1 MYTIKNKISA
11 LLVLLVL
18 FMFSCHKLKD
28 MNINPNGVDPA
39 TADPN
44 LLMATVITSTGLN
57 VVNLGFGDIAGV
69 MQHTQLDGW
78 SSGHNDYNWTN
89 NDWSGYYSILNTDQ
103 QMILKAESSKLD
115 FTTAV
120 GLIFKAYNFG
130 YIADLWGDA
139 PYSQALLGTQ
149 GSTHLLP
156 AFDTQQAIYAGILA
170 TLDSANTLLSKD
182 PGSYATN
189 PTQDVLY
196 GGNVTQWRKFANS
209 LALRYYLRISEKEP
223 SIARAGFE
231 KIAGNPDKYPLTLNA
246 SDDAS
251 FAYIGNNS
259 GTAWPSN
266 LSFTTD
272 STNFTRIQMCQT
284 LVGAMVPLSDP
295 RLGVW
300 AAKVRIPLQL
310 DPNQSP
316 TYDQVV
322 NGVEVIGSQVAA
334 NYSTKYFNTP
344 LNYDQNYVGIPPS
357 WAAFPQLYNLAAV
370 ADQGVAN
377 PHVSQ
382 LNNIYAQ
389 PSGPLL
395 KARLLSA
402 AEVQFGLAEA
412 AFKGWSVGGTAAGYY
427 NAGIKASFDTWG
439 LSSSFATYITNPGV
453 PFNGTL
459 SQIMEQKWI
468 ASWTA
473 AAEAWFDYRRTG
485 LPAFVAGP
493 NATRPAL
500 PLRFIYGL
508 NELQYNAVNTNN
520 AITNTLVQSPYTSSD
535 GNNSAWS
542 KTWLLQGTNMPY

>member
-11 LLVLLVL
+11 LLVLFVL
-18 FMFSCHKLKD
+18 FIFSCRNLQD

-44 LLMATVITSTGLN
+44 LLMPTVITSTGLS
-57 VVNLGFGDIAGV
+57 VINLGFGDIAGV

-78 SSGHNDYNWTN
+78 SSGHNDYQWTN
-89 NDWSGYYSILNTDQ
+89 NDWSGYYSILNTNQ
-103 QMILKAESSKLD
+103 QMILKAESEKLD

-139 PYSQALLGTQ
+139 PYSQALMGTLGSQ
-149 GSTHLLP
+149 HLSP
-156 AFDTQQAIYAGILA
+156 AFDTQQAIYAGILV

-182 PGSYATN
+182 PGSYAVN

-196 GGNVTQWRKFANS
+196 GGNVTKWRKFANS
-209 LALRYYLRISEKEP
+209 LALRYYLRISDKEP
-223 SIARAGFE
+223 AIAQAGFE
-231 KIAGNPDKYPLTLNA
+231 KIAGNPGQYPLTLNA
-246 SDDAS
+246 TDDAS

-284 LVGAMVPLSDP
+284 LVGAMLSLNDP

-300 AAKVRIPLQL
+300 AAKVKTPLKL
-310 DPNQSP
+310 DATVAP
-316 TYDQVV
+316 TYDKIV
-322 NGVEVIGSQVAA
+322 NGVEIIGTQVAA
-334 NYSTKYFNTP
+334 NYSNSYFNTP
-344 LNYDQNYVGIPPS
+344 LNYDPNYIGLPPS
-357 WAAFPQLYNLAAV
+357 WSSFPQLYNLAPV
-370 ADQGVAN
+370 QDQGKAN

-382 LNNIYAQ
+382 LNNIYTQ
-389 PSGPLL
+389 TSGPLL
-395 KARLLSA
+395 RARMLSA
-402 AEVQFGLAEA
+402 AEVQFDLAEA
-412 AFKGWSVGGTAAGYY
+412 ALKGWSVGGTATGFY

-439 LSSSFATYITNPGV
+439 VSSSYSSYMTNQGV
-453 PFNGTL
+453 PYNGTL
-459 SQIMEQKWI
+459 SQIMQQKWI

-485 LPAFVAGP
+485 LPAFQTGG
-493 NATRPAL
+493 NAKRPAL

-508 NELQYNAVNTNN
+508 NELQYNAVNANN
-520 AITNTLVQSPYTSSD
+520 AITNTLQQTSFTSSD

-542 KTWLLQGTNMPY
+542 KPWLLQGTNQPY